1 MFNVSV
7 FQDSA
12 GRRYFSVFEYGRF
25 HRPLLVIGEHEAAT
39 LAVAMLGGRSKLPI
53 VPGASEIAE
62 EVSYHR
68 AERGLTQSE
77 LAQKLGISRNYVAQ
91 IEAGKAENIS
101 IGIYRS
107 IAIWIAKP

>member
-1 MFNVSV
+1 MVNLFV
-7 FQDSA
+7 FHDSA
-12 GRRYFSVFEYGRF
+12 GRRYFSIFERGDF
-25 HRPLLVIGEHEAAT
+25 HRPLLVIDEREAAT
-39 LAVAMLGGRSKLPI
+39 LAVAMLGGRAKLPV
-53 VPGASEIAE
+53 VPGASEIAH

-91 IEAGKAENIS
+91 IEAGRAENIS
-101 IGIYRS
+101 LEIYRS